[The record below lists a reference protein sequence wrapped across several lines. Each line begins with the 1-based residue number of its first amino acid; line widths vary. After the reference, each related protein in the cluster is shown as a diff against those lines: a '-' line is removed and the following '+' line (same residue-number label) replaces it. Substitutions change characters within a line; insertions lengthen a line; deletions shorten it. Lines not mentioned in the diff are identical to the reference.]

1 MWKRWLTVNSRNIGV
16 VVLAVIGL
24 LVIVKAVYDLIA

>member
-1 MWKRWLTVNSRNIGV
+1 MMPNFTGV

-24 LVIVKAVYDLIA
+24 VAILVSIVVGIGALINWIF